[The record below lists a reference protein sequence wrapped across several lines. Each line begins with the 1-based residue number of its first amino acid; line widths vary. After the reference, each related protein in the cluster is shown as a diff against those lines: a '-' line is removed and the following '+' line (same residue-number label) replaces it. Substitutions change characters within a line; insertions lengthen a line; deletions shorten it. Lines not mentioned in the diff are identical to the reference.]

1 MISNL
6 IQRYKDIKREHGH
19 QDEFY
24 KYQAIQHFKVN
35 WNPDAGDFAR
45 MLKNALS
52 KQKNLMY
59 NLADGTI
66 VNLAKKYP
74 GQIKQL
80 FYLLFDESIELPER
94 LRKFDA
100 ETDKLWKTIKPSDNG
115 FQDERSASVYLTF
128 MYPEKYTFY
137 KNSYYTKLCDIL
149 SEKKAKK
156 GHKYQHY
163 LELLEEFKQNYV
175 LNDEELWEL
184 TNAKLPGNAW
194 KDEARNIL
202 TQDILWYGL
211 DVYPEPD
218 YWVFQCN
225 PDYYDIVNEWQSR
238 KTETWK
244 IAAHKKEIKTGD
256 KVIIWVTGKESG
268 CYGLC
273 TINSDILKDEQG
285 DYVEMTIDEN
295 LVNSP
300 IHKESLMAL
309 PEFTGFKGGN
319 QGTNFTATKEQYETI
334 IKLAGGSK
342 EELEFVSTIRK
353 IGTETEMRF
362 HFEMIDLF
370 ISSKKLKNDDKRLV
384 FSTPKNNQGI
394 TVSVNQRYIFKTTK
408 DSFRIN
414 LPLNLRE
421 EILNSP
427 DYISH
432 ELFKQ
437 LSGMATPSIYVY
449 FKKNIELIRS
459 FSDRWLSIID
469 ENLKYGNQS
478 AYLKYDNFLYRKAA
492 FDSKYRER
500 IFQLAFTGNRLEK
513 KEIMR
518 DVKFEFAEWL
528 NNNSPQSYRGY
539 IGKSVEKIAY
549 RLEEI
554 DRFFPDY
561 SLFMV
566 DVTNVSQKIQEVKEL
581 LNKENRDKNT
591 EFTEYDSKKGS
602 GMPKAILGDNNY
614 AVFLKTLKTNSV
626 SQGIKEVNLLEDN
639 PIIEWEIS
647 EEKKLSLPKNLILYG
662 PPGTGKTYNLTNN
675 YINYFTD
682 KADGKSKELFTY
694 ELVNELAWWEVITIC
709 MYELEEVK
717 VNELVEHPLMIEKIN
732 QSNSNKPRNTIWYW
746 LQNHTKEKCPNVN
759 VAKRSEI
766 QIFWKGDNSLWS
778 IDKELTREVLP
789 DLIEKLDHWKNYIPE
804 KKEAKRYEM
813 ITFHQSYGYEEF
825 IEGIRPDFQEEEELK
840 YKIEQGVFLRI
851 AEKAKKDK
859 NNSYAIFIDEINR
872 GNVSK
877 IFGELITLIEPDKR
891 QGEENELEVILPYSK
906 TKFSV
911 PPNLY
916 IIGTMNTAD
925 RSIALIDTALR
936 RRFHFKEMMPEAWLL
951 SGDIDGINL
960 QLLLEKINERI
971 EFLLDRDHTI
981 GHSYFMKVKSKN
993 DVCRVFKNKVIP
1005 LLQEYFYNDW
1015 EKIQLVLGDNKSW
1028 NKPDSEK
1035 LVRIKKHYSVE
1046 EEKKLFG
1053 YDVEEYEDEKI
1064 YEINPMLNK
1073 EQFGEISA
1081 GAFIHIY
1088 QKTE

>member
-6 IQRYKDIKREHGH
+6 IQRYKNIKRDHGH

-24 KYQAIQHFKVN
+24 KYEAIQHFREQ
-35 WNPDAGDFAR
+35 WNPNADDFAE

-66 VNLAKKYP
+66 INLAKKFP
-74 GQIKQL
+74 DDIKQL
-80 FYLLFDESIELPER
+80 FEFLFDEDQELAER
-94 LRKFDA
+94 LKKFDK
-100 ETDKLWKTIKPSDNG
+100 ETDKLWKTVKPTDNG

-137 KNSYYTKLCDIL
+137 KNSYYSKLCDIL

-163 LELLEEFKQNYV
+163 LQLVEEFKQNYV
-175 LNDEELWEL
+175 LNDDELWEL
-184 TNAKLPGNAW
+184 TNAKLPDNAW
-194 KDEARNIL
+194 RDETRNVL
-202 TQDILWYGL
+202 AQDILWYGL

-225 PDYYDIVNEWQSR
+225 PEQYDIFNEWQNR
-238 KTETWK
+238 ETETWK
-244 IAAHKKEIKTGD
+244 VAAHKKEIKPGD
-256 KVIIWVTGKESG
+256 KVILWVTGMNSG

-273 TINSDILKDEQG
+273 TVTSDILKDEHG
-285 DYVEMTIDEN
+285 DYVEMSIDSN
-295 LVNSP
+295 FVNSP
-300 IHKESLMAL
+300 ISKEILLSL
-309 PEFTGFKGGN
+309 PEFNGFKGGN
-319 QGTNFTATKEQYETI
+319 QGTNFTATKEQYDTI
-334 IKLAGGSK
+334 QFIAGFSK
-342 EELEFVSTIRK
+342 EELEFISSLK
-353 IGTETEMRF
+353 ENGTESEIRL

-370 ISSKKLKNDDKRLV
+370 IEAKNLKKNDKRLV

-414 LPLNLRE
+414 LPLRLRE
-421 EILNSP
+421 EILANP

-432 ELFKQ
+432 ELFKE
-437 LSGMATPSIYVY
+437 LSGIATPAIYVY

-459 FSDRWLSIID
+459 FSNHWLPIID

-478 AYLKYDNFLYRKAA
+478 AYLKYDNPVYRKAVFDTTYRNRILRVA
-492 FDSKYRER
+492 FS
-500 IFQLAFTGNRLEK
+500 EK
-513 KEIMR
+513 QIQSETENTNTKMTAVDI
-518 DVKFEFAEWL
+518 
-528 NNNSPQSYRGY
+528 PQ
-539 IGKSVEKIAY
+539 
-549 RLEEI
+549 
-554 DRFFPDY
+554 
-561 SLFMV
+561 
-566 DVTNVSQKIQEVKEL
+566 
-581 LNKENRDKNT
+581 
-591 EFTEYDSKKGS
+591 
-602 GMPKAILGDNNY
+602 
-614 AVFLKTLKTNSV
+614 
-626 SQGIKEVNLLEDN
+626 
-639 PIIEWEIS
+639 
-647 EEKKLSLPKNLILYG
+647 NLILYG
-662 PPGTGKTYNLTNN
+662 PPGTGKTYNLTKN